1 MAKRDYQT
9 FAHCKVLAGCGGS
22 WRFKKANGT
31 FVTKRDTDE
40 LGRCGVY
47 PEDFVAR
54 VCPVVWAVRQTR
66 SEPRRPE
73 TPASL
78 PNLSRKPKADTV
90 VGFQTFSEVISE
102 AERRR
107 DVSERT
113 CGGLS

>member
-22 WRFKKANGT
+22 WPFKKANGT

-54 VCPVVWAVRQTR
+54 VMPGRAARPGR
-66 SEPRRPE
+66 RRPE
-73 TPASL
+73 TAASL
-78 PNLSRKPKADTV
+78 PGGTV
-90 VGFQTFSEVISE
+90 IGE
-102 AERRR
+102 
-107 DVSERT
+107 
-113 CGGLS
+113 GGSP